1 MPKRKTKVFIM
12 IYYNENDI
20 LIRDL
25 VESDAEII
33 AHEEHLQGLLDKQ
46 PARYFRRLK
55 DVADGKCV
63 SLVAE
68 YKGNPAGYINV
79 YFDSQWGAFA
89 GKGWP
94 EIIDMRVLEK
104 YQKNGVGN
112 MLMNIAEDISKKYS
126 DTVYLGVGVNSNYGS
141 AFRMYVK
148 HGFVPDGTG
157 LWRNDEHLEN
167 YTDIKYDDDV
177 IIYMSKK
184 F

>member
-1 MPKRKTKVFIM
+1 M

-25 VESDAEII
+25 AESDAEVL
-33 AHEEHLQGLLDKQ
+33 AHQEQLQGLLDKK
-46 PARYFRRLK
+46 PERYFRRLN
-55 DVADGKCV
+55 DVANGKCV
-63 SLVAE
+63 ALVAE
-68 YKGNPAGYINV
+68 YRGTPVGYINV
-79 YFDSQWGAFA
+79 YPNAQWGAFA

-104 YQKNGVGN
+104 YQKHGIGN
-112 MLMNIAEDISKKYS
+112 RLMLVAEDISKKYA

-141 AFRMYVK
+141 AFRLYVK

-184 F
+184 FQ

>member
-1 MPKRKTKVFIM
+1 M

-25 VESDAEII
+25 AESDAEIL
-33 AHEEHLQGLLDKQ
+33 AHQEQLQGLLDKK
-46 PARYFRRLK
+46 PERYIRRLN
-55 DVADGKCV
+55 DVAAGKCV
-63 SLVAE
+63 VLVAE
-68 YKGNPAGYINV
+68 YKGNPVGYINV
-79 YFDSQWGAFA
+79 YQNSQWGAFA

-104 YQKNGVGN
+104 YQKHGIGN
-112 MLMNIAEDISKKYS
+112 RLMLVAEEISKKYA

-141 AFRMYVK
+141 AFRLYVR
-148 HGFVPDGTG
+148 HGFIPDGTG

-184 F
+184 L